1 MTQDVSIAFRAS
13 DNLSNSLRQMQRNI
27 NGLSRDVTE
36 YRRIQD
42 QTFNKKAEIKY
53 DIQKAKE
60 SLQELT
66 KRVKENAAGSE
77 QAFKEQQ
84 LALERLNEEYRR
96 LTQVARDASRAE
108 RQLQDDIS
116 RSSNA
121 NTTRSA
127 GIASDINARTSL
139 LKSLAGAGLGN
150 MLGQA
155 VSGNLTST
163 ISSMYGNTVGSLAGN
178 MIGSVTGG
186 AAMGSIAGPVG
197 AAVGAAVGG
206 LTGAING
213 LTEVQQKK
221 DDAFRTEVQGIYNT
235 VKQEQTSSLTAGID
249 LASSREQNLKGL
261 SIMLGSDEEGQKM
274 FDEIKEYGIAT
285 PYEANSLLDSARQM
299 MAYGVDAKDVMSNTK
314 MLGDVALGDQN
325 KFNRLSYAYA
335 QTQSAG
341 KLTGQDLLQYV
352 AAGFNPLKYLAD
364 EAGVSLEDMRDK
376 MSDGDV
382 SADDVTRA
390 FKMATSEGER
400 YFEGA
405 SQMMDTYAGKLAM
418 LNDMHAE
425 VDIGL
430 GEGYTEEREK
440 GIDKEIEQLSG
451 PIGDKMREANK
462 LIGQFQADLENQH
475 QQAIIDAT
483 DNAMNTIEYRQAEL
497 AGDGAKMGEILAK
510 ARAEAEAEYKNSEG
524 YRLQQEADLAL
535 VRSIQEDVALHN
547 EYVEYGRKM
556 GEAFSEGYLG
566 VKRRTL
572 QNPVISKDIVDQV
585 KTEKDNP
592 SLLNK
597 IDSLYAKGAKG
608 NGDATGLQRV
618 PSDGLYKLHEGE
630 TVKTRVDSDK
640 AYNAKSSPIINIT
653 VNNNGRDMYEITNE
667 ICRQII
673 EASENFA

>member
-1 MTQDVSIAFRAS
+1 MAQDVSIAFRAS
-13 DNLSNSLRQMQRNI
+13 DNLSNSVRQMQRNI
-27 NGLSRDVTE
+27 DGLSRDVTE

-42 QTFNKKAEIKY
+42 QTFNKKVEVKYEIE
-53 DIQKAKE
+53 KAKRN
-60 SLQELT
+60 LQELT
-66 KRVKENAAGSE
+66 KGVKENAAGSE

-139 LKSLAGAGLGN
+139 LKSLAGAGLGD

-235 VKQEQTSSLTAGID
+235 VKQEQASSLTSGID

-325 KFNRLSYAYA
+325 KVNRLSYAYA

-405 SQMMDTYAGKLAM
+405 SQM
-418 LNDMHAE
+418 
-425 VDIGL
+425 I
-430 GEGYTEEREK
+430 
-440 GIDKEIEQLSG
+440 
-451 PIGDKMREANK
+451 
-462 LIGQFQADLENQH
+462 
-475 QQAIIDAT
+475 
-483 DNAMNTIEYRQAEL
+483 
-497 AGDGAKMGEILAK
+497 
-510 ARAEAEAEYKNSEG
+510 
-524 YRLQQEADLAL
+524 
-535 VRSIQEDVALHN
+535 
-547 EYVEYGRKM
+547 
-556 GEAFSEGYLG
+556 
-566 VKRRTL
+566 
-572 QNPVISKDIVDQV
+572 
-585 KTEKDNP
+585 
-592 SLLNK
+592 
-597 IDSLYAKGAKG
+597 
-608 NGDATGLQRV
+608 
-618 PSDGLYKLHEGE
+618 
-630 TVKTRVDSDK
+630 
-640 AYNAKSSPIINIT
+640 
-653 VNNNGRDMYEITNE
+653 
-667 ICRQII
+667 
-673 EASENFA
+673 